1 MHGVSNGSVSYWS
14 STHVASQSEM
24 VDSNDR
30 FDTMKTIISN
40 AAISSIS
47 GSMPDRVNPAAIL
60 VVALMH
66 GIRIGSETGRRR
78 KTIRSLF
85 PSENISN
92 ADVRQPSNEKPIAPA
107 RKTKRMDNVED
118 ICNPTLRK
126 TVAETIRVNITNV
139 RWIRQ

>member
-47 GSMPDRVNPAAIL
+47 AIL